1 MCIQFQF
8 LKIVRQLNC
17 MELVWLEIVWSGD
30 MRFICR
36 WNESRGKW

>member
-1 MCIQFQF
+1 
-8 LKIVRQLNC
+8 